1 MKIRLSPGLLR
12 AREELRDILYP
23 EGAVCQGCGKISDGR
38 ALCPDCREEL
48 RNSGLLEAWAY
59 REVGGVGVWSLR
71 GHEKLARH
79 LVHRLKYNA
88 CACVAEELAEIL
100 LPLQEDLK
108 LSPDTIVT
116 WVPMP
121 DSRRR
126 ERCVDHGRLLAE
138 ASARKLR
145 LLCRPLL
152 SRREDGSHTQEG
164 LSEKKR
170 KQNLKNAFYPA
181 RQIDFPVLL
190 IDDVLT
196 TGVTISRCA
205 EALRKGGAKDIKA
218 LTFTHAGR

>member
-1 MKIRLSPGLLR
+1 MKIKLSPGLRR
-12 AREELRDILYP
+12 AWEELRDILYP
-23 EGAVCQGCGKISDGR
+23 EGAVCQGCGRISDGR
-38 ALCPDCREEL
+38 ALCPDCREGL
-48 RNSGLLEAWAY
+48 RNSGMLEAWAF
-59 REVGGVGVWSLR
+59 REVDGVPVWSIR
-71 GHEKLARH
+71 EHDGLARH
-79 LVHRLKYNA
+79 LVLRLKYNA
-88 CACVAEELAEIL
+88 CACVAEELAEIV
-100 LPLQEDLK
+100 LPLPEEMK

-121 DSRRR
+121 VSRRR

-170 KQNLKNAFYPA
+170 KENLKNAFFPA
-181 RQIDFPVLL
+181 REIDYPVLL

-196 TGVTISRCA
+196 TGATISRCA
-205 EALRKGGAKDIKA
+205 EALRRGGAREILA
-218 LTFTHAGR
+218 LTFTHAGM